1 MRVICMDMWNTLCR
15 SLDSSGASYQDILVA
30 EGVDASLVY
39 PFVRDRLMTQRA
51 TYAELAQQ
59 MLEHFGMSARADLRR
74 RIVRAWQ
81 QDNDRADWFPGARE
95 LVAELRRRGDR
106 VGLVT
111 NITQP
116 AWKATNRRLGLE
128 WEFDFHYLSW
138 GMGHCKPCSHVWST
152 VEAAHQ
158 GAELWM
164 VGDNQTDDLDEP
176 ARRGWNTLRVEPDG
190 SSMPE
195 VRRILLGPLFP

>member
-116 AWKATNRRLGLE
+116 AWKANGRRLGLE

-138 GMGHCKPCSHVWST
+138 EMGHCKPCPHVWST
-152 VEAAHQ
+152 VEAMHQ

-176 ARRGWNTLRVEPDG
+176 ARRGWRTLLVAPDG
-190 SSMPE
+190 SSLAD
-195 VRRILLGPLFP
+195 VRRTLLGPLSS